1 MMSAGE
7 EAFLIAGTMVVLSL
21 CLIAHRWR
29 FHFLHMS
36 VCAIVLGSIGMLIG
50 ARIDFGQFGLAIIAD
65 WCSVQQPVSLAAFRN
80 QVALAPWTCVG
91 MLVGCN
97 LGMALSA
104 QCLEQA
110 AETRSAVLLRFAA
123 CSVGMILGMF
133 MAEPLLPGS
142 KDGIAGVPAS
152 IRMFLIMI
160 LGMTAG
166 MWVGWWLAEWA
177 LNQRTRWAAHAASRH
192 ASPLRN

>member
-1 MMSAGE
+1 MMSAAE
-7 EAFLIAGTMVVLSL
+7 QAFVIIGTMVVLSL

-50 ARIDFGQFGLAIIAD
+50 ARVDFGQFGLAIIAD
-65 WCSVQQPVSLAAFRN
+65 WCSVQPPVSLAGMRN

-91 MLVGCN
+91 MLAGCN

-104 QCLEQA
+104 QSLDQA
-110 AETRSAVLLRFAA
+110 AETRPALLLRFTA
-123 CSVGMILGMF
+123 CSVGMILGML
-133 MAEPLLPGS
+133 MAEPLLPGAE
-142 KDGIAGVPAS
+142 DGVAGVPAP
-152 IRMFLIMI
+152 IRMFLVMI

-166 MWVGWWLAEWA
+166 MWVGWWLAELA
-177 LNQRTRWAAHAASRH
+177 LKQGTRWVVHAASRH
-192 ASPLRN
+192 APHLRN

>member
-7 EAFLIAGTMVVLSL
+7 EAFLLAGTMVVLTL

-36 VCAIVLGSIGMLIG
+36 VCAIVLGSIGMLLG
-50 ARIDFGQFGLAIIAD
+50 ARVDFGQFGLAIIAD
-65 WCSVQQPVSLAAFRN
+65 WCSVQQPASLAVIRN

-91 MLVGCN
+91 MLAGCN
-97 LGMALSA
+97 LGMMLSTRS
-104 QCLEQA
+104 LEQA
-110 AETRSAVLLRFAA
+110 AETRSTLLLRFAA
-123 CSVGMILGMF
+123 CSAGMILGMLL
-133 MAEPLLPGS
+133 AEPLLPGS
-142 KDGIAGVPAS
+142 DDDITGMPAP

-166 MWVGWWLAEWA
+166 MWGGWWLAEWA
-177 LNQRTRWAAHAASRH
+177 LNQRTRWATHAAARH
-192 ASPLRN
+192 APPLRN

>member
-7 EAFLIAGTMVVLSL
+7 EAFLLFGTMVVLLL

-36 VCAIVLGSIGMLIG
+36 VCAIVLGSIGMLLG
-50 ARIDFGQFGLAIIAD
+50 ARVDFGQFGLAIIAD
-65 WCSVQQPVSLAAFRN
+65 WCGEQQPISLAAVRN
-80 QVALAPWTCVG
+80 QVASAPWTCVG
-91 MLVGCN
+91 MLAGCN
-97 LGMALSA
+97 LGMALST
-104 QCLEQA
+104 QSLEQA
-110 AETRSAVLLRFAA
+110 AETRSTVLLRFAA
-123 CSVGMILGMF
+123 CSVGMILGML

-142 KDGIAGVPAS
+142 GDGIAGVPAP

-166 MWVGWWLAEWA
+166 MWGGWWLAELA

-192 ASPLRN
+192 APPLRN

>member
-1 MMSAGE
+1 MMLAGE
-7 EAFLIAGTMVVLSL
+7 EAFLLFGTLVVLAL

-36 VCAIVLGSIGMLIG
+36 VCAIVLGSIGMLLG
-50 ARIDFGQFGLAIIAD
+50 ARVDFGQFGLAIIAD
-65 WCSVQQPVSLAAFRN
+65 WCSVQQPVSFAAVRN

-97 LGMALSA
+97 LGMALST
-104 QCLEQA
+104 QSLQQA
-110 AETRSAVLLRFAA
+110 ADSRSASLLRFAA
-123 CSVGMILGMF
+123 CSLGMILGMLL
-133 MAEPLLPGS
+133 AEPLLPGS
-142 KDGIAGVPAS
+142 GDGIAGVPAP

-166 MWVGWWLAEWA
+166 MWVGWWLAELA
-177 LNQRTRWAAHAASRH
+177 LNQRTRRAAHAASRH
-192 ASPLRN
+192 APPLRN

>member
-7 EAFLIAGTMVVLSL
+7 EAFLLVGTMVVLSL

-36 VCAIVLGSIGMLIG
+36 VCAIVLGSIGMLTG
-50 ARIDFGQFGLAIIAD
+50 ARVDFGQFGLAIIAD
-65 WCSVQQPVSLAAFRN
+65 WCSVQQPVSLAAVLN

-91 MLVGCN
+91 MLAGCN
-97 LGMALSA
+97 PGMALSK
-104 QCLEQA
+104 QSLEQA
-110 AETRSAVLLRFAA
+110 TETRSTHLLRFAA
-123 CSVGMILGMF
+123 CSVGMILGMLL
-133 MAEPLLPGS
+133 AQPLLPGS
-142 KDGIAGVPAS
+142 DNDITGVPAP

-166 MWVGWWLAEWA
+166 MWVGWCLAELA

-192 ASPLRN
+192 APTLPN